1 MEIKLCAAAFMSL
14 SLVALVSA
22 QANREGNAPASNAP
36 AAAQGNDSQ
45 KMSITR
51 SGARTPGKGPE
62 VNFTGNVSVE
72 PLFPANAPSR
82 TSGGRVTFELGAHS
96 AWHTHP
102 LGQTLIVTAGTGW
115 VQEEGG
121 EKQEIKPGDVVW
133 TPPGVKHWHG
143 ATATTAMTHIAIQEF
158 LNGKNVEWME
168 RVSNE
173 QYGNPPSTSQGAKDM
188 NKEPSAIKK
197 NFGDFSPKL
206 VELTDDVLFGDVWE
220 RVELS
225 KRDRSLVTV
234 TALIVGG
241 NTEQLPFHLNRAKE
255 NGVTEAEL
263 IETITHLAFY
273 SGWPRAMSAITVAK
287 DVFKKQP

>member
-1 MEIKLCAAAFMSL
+1 MKLLTVTVFSLLLLASMSPRL
-14 SLVALVSA
+14 SQAQTASA
-22 QANREGNAPASNAP
+22 HSSQAIT
-36 AAAQGNDSQ
+36 
-45 KMSITR
+45 ITR
-51 SGARTPGKGPE
+51 SGSQPSQKGAAGR
-62 VNFTGNVSVE
+62 FIGSVRID
-72 PLFPANAPSR
+72 PLFGAKDLSR
-82 TSGGRVTFELGAHS
+82 TSGAYVTFEPGAHS

-102 LGQTLIVTAGTGW
+102 LGQTLIVTAGTGR
-115 VQEEGG
+115 VQNWGGLIEEIR
-121 EKQEIKPGDVVW
+121 KGDMVQI
-133 TPPGVKHWHG
+133 PPGLKHWHG
-143 ATATTAMTHIAIQEF
+143 ASPSAAMTHIAVQEEID
-158 LNGKNVEWME
+158 GTNVVWIEK
-168 RVSNE
+168 VSDE
-173 QYGNPPSTSQGAKDM
+173 QYGNQPSASQGAKDM

-241 NTEQLPFHLNRAKE
+241 NTEQLPFHLNRARE

-273 SGWPRAMSAITVAK
+273 SGWPKAMSAITVAK